1 MASLFKI
8 DIQKLKGVGPKT
20 AEYFRKLGVCTI
32 GDLIK
37 FFPKGYEDW
46 TTLSNIEMARG
57 RKDKCLRLRI
67 LIPAKE
73 FFTKSKKNMYKLI
86 ATDGIN
92 NIEITFFN
100 NKYVAKSFRVNCEY
114 IFRGNVVLNY
124 GKYEMISPKFKE
136 INSSENLY
144 PIYHQTAGLT
154 SAKIF
159 SCIKNAFEMMPKTIN
174 ETLPNWVIEDNYL
187 YPLDFALK
195 KIHFPKDKDELY
207 EARKRII
214 FEEFFVY
221 QLGVKLLKK
230 QSRVKTDIIVKENYS
245 SEFSSFLPFEMTHAQ
260 KTAVEECM
268 NDILENKF
276 SMNRLLQGDVGSG
289 KTAVAAS
296 LAYTIAK
303 NGYQVAIMAPTEL
316 LAVQHFNTFKKF
328 FENTNLKIVSL
339 YGSMKNKEKAQA
351 NSEILSGEANIVI
364 GTHCLISEKV
374 LFKNLGLIITDEQHR
389 FGVNQRAALVNKGT
403 APHVLVM
410 SATPIPRSLA
420 LILYGDLDISV
431 LNETLP
437 GRQKI
442 DTFFVD
448 SSKRSRLWNFLK
460 NIINQGGQGYVVCA
474 SIEDTQE
481 NLLDVYTYY
490 EKMIDEGFEKSSVS
504 VLHGKMK
511 SSEKDEI
518 MKNFIDG
525 KIKVLI
531 STTVIEVGI
540 DVPNAQIIIIENAE
554 RFGLSQLHQLRGRVG
569 RSSLKSYCVL
579 VSDSKSKDSMR
590 RFSAMVDSNSGFYL
604 SEEDLKLRGPGDFFG
619 VNQHGVPNIK
629 IPTDYDDLPTV
640 KNAQNA
646 ALKFLSCDEI
656 SNYKFLNYR
665 ISKTFKKFEDEDNS
679 GITF

>member
-20 AEYFRKLGVCTI
+20 AESFRKLGVCTV

-37 FFPKGYEDW
+37 FFPRSYEDW
-46 TTLSNIEMARG
+46 TTISGILAAKG
-57 RKDKCLRLRI
+57 QKDKCLKLKV
-67 LIPAKE
+67 LTPAKE
-73 FFTKSKKNMYKLI
+73 FFTRSKKSIFKFI
-86 ATDGIN
+86 ATDGFD
-92 NIEITFFN
+92 NIEVIFFN
-100 NKYVAKSFRVNCEY
+100 NRYVAKNFKVNCEY
-114 IFRGNVVLNY
+114 IFRGNVELNY
-124 GKYEMISPKFKE
+124 GKYEIISPKFKE
-136 INSSENLY
+136 INSSENIF
-144 PIYHQTAGLT
+144 PIYHQTTGLT
-154 SAKIF
+154 SSKIY
-159 SCIKNAFEMMPKTIN
+159 SCVKNAFEMLPKNIN
-174 ETLPNWVIEDNYL
+174 ETLPNCVLDENYL
-187 YPLDFALK
+187 YPLDFALR

-230 QSRVKTDIIVKENYS
+230 QSKVKTDINIKNDYS
-245 SEFSSFLPFEMTHAQ
+245 KEFSSFLPFEMTAAQ
-260 KTAVEECM
+260 KLAIEECTVDM
-268 NDILENKF
+268 LENKF

-296 LAYTIAK
+296 LAYTVAK
-303 NGYQVAIMAPTEL
+303 NGFQVALMAPTEI
-316 LAVQHFNTFKKF
+316 LAIQHFSTFKKF
-328 FENTNLKIVSL
+328 FENTDLKIAAL
-339 YGSMKNKEKAQA
+339 YGSMKNKEKMRVC
-351 NSEILSGEANIVI
+351 NEILSGEVDIVI
-364 GTHCLISEKV
+364 GTHSLISENI
-374 LFKNLGLIITDEQHR
+374 LFKNLGLIVTDEQHR
-389 FGVNQRAALVNKGT
+389 FGVNQRAALINKGA

-448 SSKRSRLWNFLK
+448 STKRHRVWNFLK
-460 NIINQGGQGYVVCA
+460 KIIDQGGQGYVVCA

-481 NLLDVYTYY
+481 DIMDVYTYY
-490 EKMIDEGFEKSSVS
+490 ENMVDNGFEKSCVG

-518 MKNFIDG
+518 MKKFIEG
-525 KIKVLI
+525 KIKILV

-540 DVPNAQIIIIENAE
+540 DVSNAQIMIIENAE

-569 RSSLKSYCVL
+569 RSDLKSYCVL
-579 VSDSKSKDSMR
+579 ISDSKSKDSIR
-590 RFSAMVDSNSGFYL
+590 RFSAMTESNSGFDL

-619 VNQHGVPNIK
+619 VNQHGVPNIR
-629 IPTDYDDLPTV
+629 ISTNYNDLPTV
-640 KNAQNA
+640 KNAQDA
-646 ALKFLSCDEI
+646 ALKFISCDEI

-665 ISKTFKKFEDEDNS
+665 ISKTFQKFGSEDNT
-679 GITF
+679 GIIF